1 MSHVSGGW
9 VSWPSCI
16 TLGKRDC
23 IFTVQFYQTQGTFSP
38 RPSYSVIAIG
48 IRQAGKSMLFA
59 KLSGTILKKLKPTVG
74 KLFLRV
80 SMFEYTFQI
89 YHFELTFVKCR
100 KKFIYSDVGEHMITI
115 LLSESEKR
123 FSQFV

>member
-1 MSHVSGGW
+1 MAFMYHVRKERLYFY
-9 VSWPSCI
+9 C
-16 TLGKRDC
+16 
-23 IFTVQFYQTQGTFSP
+23 TVLSNSLQQGTFSP

-48 IRQAGKSMLFA
+48 IRQAGKSMRFA
-59 KLSGTILKKLKPTVG
+59 KLSETILKKLEPTVG

-100 KKFIYSDVGEHMITI
+100 KKFIYSDVDEHMITI

-123 FSQFV
+123 FSQFVW